1 MRKPLGLGI
10 TCTNTREVS
19 VIHEAASWIT
29 SDWVQPWVRA
39 KEERSETGIKL
50 YEADA
55 YIAYSDGIEPIAM
68 SLVLLDTEVAYL
80 FWSDAM
86 SDAGGMVCRYLLYA
100 AIVDDLISRG
110 VRCVVVDS
118 VIRLS
123 SGLQYF
129 EAR

>member
-1 MRKPLGLGI
+1 MGLGI

-68 SLVLLDTEVAYL
+68 FLVLLDTERDPMYVKS
-80 FWSDAM
+80 W
-86 SDAGGMVCRYLLYA
+86 RKP
-100 AIVDDLISRG
+100 
-110 VRCVVVDS
+110 
-118 VIRLS
+118 LS
-123 SGLQYF
+123 SS
-129 EAR
+129 